1 MGMTFEVWFGYPYL
15 LIESFVCLKPWLCL
29 ISYISTWIWT
39 ENNGEGEIG
48 YLQKKIGGKFIREEW
63 DANAKFGVQSNKSIR
78 NPFWWSNSV
87 KKSIRD
93 AKQLN
98 QFIVWYHSKLY
109 IDKSNLEKRK
119 CLHIIPSFRLCSL
132 CSKVQ
137 QNCRLVSD
145 AMPLPTRWTMFQRNI
160 LSTIRGITWTG
171 ATTMINQHW
180 FFCMIRGATRVPT
193 QTVLI

>member
-1 MGMTFEVWFGYPYL
+1 MDLDRKQRRRWD
-15 LIESFVCLKPWLCL
+15 WLF
-29 ISYISTWIWT
+29 TK
-39 ENNGEGEIG
+39 ENWW
-48 YLQKKIGGKFIREEW
+48 KIYKRKDW
-63 DANAKFGVQSNKSIR
+63 DANAKFGVRSNKSIR
-78 NPFWWSNSV
+78 NSFWWSNSV

-109 IDKSNLEKRK
+109 IDKSNLETRK
-119 CLHIIPSFRLCSL
+119 CLHIIPSFRLGSL

-145 AMPLPTRWTMFQRNI
+145 AMPLPTRWTMFQRNL

-171 ATTMINQHW
+171 ATTHMSD
-180 FFCMIRGATRVPT
+180 
-193 QTVLI
+193 